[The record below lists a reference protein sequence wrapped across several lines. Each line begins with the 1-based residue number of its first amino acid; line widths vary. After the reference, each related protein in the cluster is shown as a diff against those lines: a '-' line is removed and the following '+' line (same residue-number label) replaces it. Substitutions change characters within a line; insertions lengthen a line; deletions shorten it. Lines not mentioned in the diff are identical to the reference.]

1 MQNTVK
7 YLKQFVTLEMMKTSL
22 EDLAKAYQLTYDER
36 LISALFIKLM
46 PTTKL
51 ITSKYTS
58 VTAEESVSFILQLI
72 TDIASSFDVEQ
83 KTKFTTYYSRC
94 LERLMYGLLKPHLY
108 QKRVCP
114 TEEISFDEPAY
125 KSGVN
130 ASNATVADVTPDRQ
144 HDSYSRDLELFDSLH
159 NTFDKQTAEI
169 LICIAQGYSRPET
182 ADQLN
187 IPLREVYSAIN
198 KNKAA
203 LALILK

>member
-7 YLKQFVTLEMMKTSL
+7 YLRQFVTPEMMKTSL

-51 ITSKYTS
+51 ITAKYTS
-58 VTAEESVSFILQLI
+58 VTAEESVSFIMQLI
-72 TDIASSFDVEQ
+72 TDIASQFDAEQ

-94 LERLMYGLLKPHLY
+94 LERLMYGLLKPHMY

-114 TEEISFDEPAY
+114 TEEISFDEPEY
-125 KSGVN
+125 KGGVN
-130 ASNATVADVTPDRQ
+130 VSNVTLADVTPDRRYASHSQ
-144 HDSYSRDLELFDSLH
+144 DLELFDSLH
-159 NTFDKQTAEI
+159 NMFDKQTAEI
-169 LICIAQGYSRPET
+169 FICIAQGYSRPET

>member
-7 YLKQFVTLEMMKTSL
+7 YLKQFVTPEMMKTSL

-51 ITSKYTS
+51 IASKYTS

-72 TDIASSFDVEQ
+72 TDIASQFDTEQ

-125 KSGVN
+125 KMG
-130 ASNATVADVTPDRQ
+130 
-144 HDSYSRDLELFDSLH
+144 
-159 NTFDKQTAEI
+159 
-169 LICIAQGYSRPET
+169 C
-182 ADQLN
+182 
-187 IPLREVYSAIN
+187 
-198 KNKAA
+198 AA
-203 LALILK
+203 GP

>member
-7 YLKQFVTLEMMKTSL
+7 YLKQFVTPEMMKTSL

-169 LICIAQGYSRPET
+169 LVCIAQGYSRPET